1 MPCYNADRR
10 AADEEYLEALEA
22 QLAALQTAMISVT
35 SSTTDSY
42 RFDDGAGSQQ
52 VKYRNLKEM
61 RFEMQNLKK
70 EIDYYKRKL
79 GGCLLINT
87 RLRRRLYRHK
97 EGFGY

>member
-22 QLAALQTAMISVT
+22 QLTALQQAVLSIT
-35 SSTTDSY
+35 SSTTESY

-52 VKYRNLKEM
+52 VKNRSLKEL
-61 RFEMQNLKK
+61 RIEMQSLKK

-79 GGCLLINT
+79 GGCLLINI
-87 RLRRRLYRHK
+87 RQRRRLYRHR